1 MSGGGGDGSSSDEVN
16 VTKLSSM
23 IKLAPRLLSLNRD
36 FLLFLSFSKVN
47 NGSSTTAIYGK
58 GGADGGD
65 IFSRDSEAQRTA
77 STEEEGGGGGGDG
90 GVMMMM
96 VLM

>member
-36 FLLFLSFSKVN
+36 FLLFLFLKLTMAPAQQQSTAKVVLMAVI
-47 NGSSTTAIYGK
+47 SSREIA
-58 GGADGGD
+58 
-65 IFSRDSEAQRTA
+65 RHRERQAQRRKVVVV
-77 STEEEGGGGGGDG
+77 
-90 GVMMMM
+90 VM
-96 VLM
+96 VV

>member
-1 MSGGGGDGSSSDEVN
+1 ME
-16 VTKLSSM
+16 T
-23 IKLAPRLLSLNRD
+23 IEPRRWGWLEN
-36 FLLFLSFSKVN
+36 KIN

-77 STEEEGGGGGGDG
+77 STEEEGGGGGDG